1 MALTVDQVPDVAA
14 KILTMR
20 EREQNR
26 LKRISDYMR
35 GFHDSV
41 YVPDGARSEYRW
53 LLQRSIV
60 NFLPL
65 VVSVIAE
72 NLHVDGYLPT
82 NPEGEVTDPSSAGSA
97 AVSADPSNPWSIWHA
112 NRMQARQHGL
122 HRAVAKYGIA
132 YTVVLP
138 GTMTGPGDTVVD
150 QPVIRAVSPRKL
162 TALYADDV
170 DDEWPVYAVEERLI
184 RSAKSTI
191 RVVWLYDDTN
201 RYTLIGK
208 QGQTGLYWPGT
219 DDGLFGAGWQDI
231 AADLPQIEEHGLGV
245 CPVVR
250 FLHDIDLDG
259 EMDVSGLVEPL
270 IPLQDQIN
278 TTTFNTLMAQQYAAF
293 RQRWVTGM
301 VPDDENGR
309 PREPFRGGVDRL
321 FVAEDN
327 DTKFGEFSQPLALD
341 TRVPTPAGWT
351 TIGEMAAGDL
361 VLGRDGRPA
370 HVLGKSPVFNGH
382 TCYRVTFADGTSVVS
397 DGGHKWTVK
406 DRFRPSWGE
415 MTCTTEEIAQQVR
428 LEGVRPGWR
437 WAVPQAEALDLK
449 PAELPVDPYLL
460 GYWLGDGNSDKA
472 SLTVGDHDRREVA
485 RYIEETGYRIVSQ
498 AQDPRTGAW
507 YLRFTVDQ
515 AVLECSEPGCDR
527 ERTIRSL
534 CDKHYLRL
542 RKAGAEMP
550 PPQGRRDSVQC
561 RLRELGILG
570 NKRIPAPYLRASLS
584 QRIELLQGLM
594 DSDGCANVL
603 KTAVWCAFSNTD
615 RGLIGDVLELMR
627 TLGLRPTCTWIEDAR
642 CRVGGIWVL
651 GFQAPGEFIPFR
663 LPRKAGRCPT
673 GRKSS
678 RQRYRSIVAVDEV
691 PSVPVQCI
699 GVDTEDH
706 LFLVGDGFVPTHN
719 TALGDFLDAREASIR
734 HMSTISQVPPYH
746 LLGAVANLSAEALA
760 AARDGLD
767 RAISELQSIL
777 SEPYKQ
783 TLRLAGLAA
792 GNQAAWQDRT
802 STVVWRDTSA
812 RAFAATADAL
822 GKVAQMLGVPATELW
837 SRIPG
842 VSAEEVARWKQVASS
857 QSALDELNRMIEAS
871 FTQNANPNGPPNDT
885 EPFQGPA
892 SGRQKGI

>member
-1 MALTVDQVPDVAA
+1 MTLTPGEVPDVAA
-14 KILTMR
+14 KILAMR
-20 EREQNR
+20 EREQAR

-53 LLQRSIV
+53 LLQRSVV

-82 NPEGEVTDPSSAGSA
+82 NSEGEVTDPSSAGSA
-97 AVSADPSNPWSIWHA
+97 AVTADPANPWSIWHA

-138 GTMTGPGDTVVD
+138 GTMTGPGDTVVP

-208 QGQTGLYWPGT
+208 QGQTGLYWPGAE
-219 DDGLFGAGWQDI
+219 DNLFDSAWQDV

-259 EMDVSGLVEPL
+259 EMDVSGMVEPL

-278 TTTFNTLMAQQYAAF
+278 TTTFNTLMAQQYGAF

-301 VPDDENGR
+301 VPDDEDGR
-309 PREPFRGGVDRL
+309 PREPFRAGVDRL
-321 FVAEDN
+321 WVAEDT
-327 DTKFGEFSQPLALD
+327 DTKFGEFSQ
-341 TRVPTPAGWT
+341 
-351 TIGEMAAGDL
+351 
-361 VLGRDGRPA
+361 
-370 HVLGKSPVFNGH
+370 
-382 TCYRVTFADGTSVVS
+382 TS
-397 DGGHKWTVK
+397 
-406 DRFRPSWGE
+406 
-415 MTCTTEEIAQQVR
+415 
-428 LEGVRPGWR
+428 
-437 WAVPQAEALDLK
+437 
-449 PAELPVDPYLL
+449 
-460 GYWLGDGNSDKA
+460 
-472 SLTVGDHDRREVA
+472 
-485 RYIEETGYRIVSQ
+485 
-498 AQDPRTGAW
+498 
-507 YLRFTVDQ
+507 
-515 AVLECSEPGCDR
+515 
-527 ERTIRSL
+527 
-534 CDKHYLRL
+534 
-542 RKAGAEMP
+542 
-550 PPQGRRDSVQC
+550 
-561 RLRELGILG
+561 
-570 NKRIPAPYLRASLS
+570 
-584 QRIELLQGLM
+584 
-594 DSDGCANVL
+594 
-603 KTAVWCAFSNTD
+603 
-615 RGLIGDVLELMR
+615 
-627 TLGLRPTCTWIEDAR
+627 
-642 CRVGGIWVL
+642 
-651 GFQAPGEFIPFR
+651 
-663 LPRKAGRCPT
+663 
-673 GRKSS
+673 
-678 RQRYRSIVAVDEV
+678 
-691 PSVPVQCI
+691 
-699 GVDTEDH
+699 
-706 LFLVGDGFVPTHN
+706 
-719 TALGDFLDAREASIR
+719 LGDFLDAREASIR

-767 RAISELQSIL
+767 RAISELQSVL

-792 GNQAAWQDRT
+792 GNQQAWQDRT

-842 VSAEEVARWKQVASS
+842 VSAEEVARWKAVAES
-857 QSALDELNRMIEAS
+857 QGALAELNRLIE
-871 FTQNANPNGPPNDT
+871 TQMTKGAQTTGPPTSDD
-885 EPFQGPA
+885 PYQG
-892 SGRQKGI
+892 